1 MAAQIPLRR
10 RSPGWVLVFSEEGD
24 DEGCRE
30 GRQRGRQRGVF
41 LMMIEED
48 LLAAVQGTIAKEEE
62 DDCYVLRNQDS
73 GRPRRG
79 IRQAGTCVPSRA
91 AKRRVNPRISRGDYV
106 GCRGGRDA
114 RVLRQRLQQRDRS
127 SELGCAISGPLSS
140 NGRHRVLTIDVTA
153 AVQEHGVA
161 GLRVAMD
168 SLPAAII
175 SSKVVAGRSG
185 TNGSASALFIP
196 LPQRRFN
203 Y

>member
-1 MAAQIPLRR
+1 MLP
-10 RSPGWVLVFSEEGD
+10 
-24 DEGCRE
+24 
-30 GRQRGRQRGVF
+30 
-41 LMMIEED
+41 
-48 LLAAVQGTIAKEEE
+48 AVQETTAKEEE
-62 DDCYVLRNQDS
+62 DDCYVLLDQDS

-114 RVLRQRLQQRDRS
+114 RVLGQRLPPRDRS
-127 SELGCAISGPLSS
+127 RELGCAISGPLSS
-140 NGRHRVLTIDVTA
+140 NGGHRVLTIDVTA

-168 SLPAAII
+168 SLHAATI
-175 SSKVVAGRSG
+175 SSKVVAMCSS
-185 TNGSASALFIP
+185 TNGSASTLFIP
-196 LPQRRFN
+196 LPRRRFN